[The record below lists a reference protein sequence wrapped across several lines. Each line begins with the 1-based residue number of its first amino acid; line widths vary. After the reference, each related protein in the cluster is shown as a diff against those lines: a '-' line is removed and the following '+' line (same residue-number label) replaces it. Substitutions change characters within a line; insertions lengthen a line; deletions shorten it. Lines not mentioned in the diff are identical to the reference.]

1 MLEYFSAP
9 LQSVAAYTVR
19 QVHIYR
25 GKALASRQG
34 KDAFEKHQEGSS
46 AQNYITNS
54 EIAE

>member
-1 MLEYFSAP
+1 MREYFSAP

-34 KDAFEKHQEGSS
+34 KDAFEKYQEGSS
-46 AQNYITNS
+46 AQPYIATS
-54 EIAE
+54 AIAE